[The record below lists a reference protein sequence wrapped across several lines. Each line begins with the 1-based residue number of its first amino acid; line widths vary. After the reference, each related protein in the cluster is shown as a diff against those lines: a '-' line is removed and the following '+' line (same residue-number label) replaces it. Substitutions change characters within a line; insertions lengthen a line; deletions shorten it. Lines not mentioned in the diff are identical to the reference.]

1 MSQKLDIKLVFSLFS
16 IALFWGTTYLAM
28 RIGVETIPP
37 ILVTGLRNL
46 IAGGILLTYLTLN
59 KQLESMTLSRIK
71 QNIIISFMLIIL
83 GNGLTTFSEKY
94 ISSGLAALVA
104 STIPLVVVLLNWAL
118 KHERF
123 SSKMFLGIILA
134 LCGIYLIYQNS
145 INDLFNP
152 QYRIGFMAMLGAVF
166 TWSFGTI
173 YSKSRA
179 IQVGNILMDLCFQM
193 LFAGI
198 FLSVIQL
205 MIDPQIHVST
215 WIFRSIGAV
224 FYLAIF
230 GSILG
235 YTSYIYALSKLPSTK
250 VSVFNYVNV
259 VVAVFLGWLILDEKV
274 TLKMVF
280 ATVFILSGVIVTN
293 YPKRSMKLIEDVG

>member
-1 MSQKLDIKLVFSLFS
+1 MSQKLDIKLVFALFS

-46 IAGGILLTYLTLN
+46 IAGGILFIYLKSN

-71 QNIIISFMLIIL
+71 QNIIISFILIIL

-104 STIPLVVVLLNWAL
+104 STIPLVVVLLNLAL

-123 SSKMFLGIILA
+123 SSKILLGITIA
-134 LCGIYLIYQNS
+134 LCGIYFIYHSS
-145 INDLFNP
+145 IHDFVNP
-152 QYRIGFMAMLGAVF
+152 QYRIGIIAILCAVF
-166 TWSFGTI
+166 AWAVGTI
-173 YSKSRA
+173 YSKSTSV
-179 IQVGNILMDLCFQM
+179 QSSNILVDLCFQM

-198 FLSVIQL
+198 FLVVLQL
-205 MIDPQIHVST
+205 MIDPHIHIFS
-215 WIFRSIGAV
+215 WSFRSIGAV

-250 VSVFNYVNV
+250 VSVVNYVNV

-280 ATVFILSGVIVTN
+280 ATVFILSGVIVAN
-293 YPKRSMKLIEDVG
+293 YPKRNIKLNKDAR